1 MRRYSTMNDANWDAS
16 EVIHRLGLSHIGEFG
31 HKAYL
36 AKVLDMKR
44 RLLFYFICHNVL
56 PKESNKHAIRFS
68 DMYFI
73 DKMEQGCGPHID
85 GVSLASIIIGGMQD
99 TI

>member
-1 MRRYSTMNDANWDAS
+1 MRRYSTMNDVNWDAF

-44 RLLFYFICHNVL
+44 RLLFYFICIMSCLRKVTSMPFAL
-56 PKESNKHAIRFS
+56 VICTSLIR
-68 DMYFI
+68 
-73 DKMEQGCGPHID
+73 
-85 GVSLASIIIGGMQD
+85 
-99 TI
+99 